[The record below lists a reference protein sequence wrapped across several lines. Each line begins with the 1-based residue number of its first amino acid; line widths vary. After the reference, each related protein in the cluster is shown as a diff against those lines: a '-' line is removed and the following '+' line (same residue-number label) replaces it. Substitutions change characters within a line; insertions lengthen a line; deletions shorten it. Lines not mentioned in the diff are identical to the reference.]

1 MSNVWHLFRGD
12 MRRLFSNAMNIII
25 TVGLVVMPSIFAW
38 YNIIAC
44 WNVFDNTG
52 NLTVAVANVD
62 DGYESDLVPLRVNIG
77 EQVVSALRAN
87 DEIDWTFTTEE
98 DAVDG
103 AKSGRYYAAVVIPHD
118 FSRVMLT
125 FYSEDVHHAKI
136 VYYANEK
143 KSAIAPKITDRGA
156 DTVSYQVNE
165 VFAETL
171 SEVALS
177 IAESL
182 SRYADEADASGRI
195 ADLSAHVRTM
205 GDQVDRMASVLTL
218 YSSLAGSAQS
228 LVGESAQLV
237 QAAQREADGLGSTAS
252 QGAASAAS
260 LVDALRQAAD
270 GLSQAL
276 ADGGQGFAAVSASVD
291 ALFDAAATGS
301 QDSVAALRG
310 QADALDGQV
319 AACRDIVAQLEA
331 LREQVPP
338 EYAQALESAIARM
351 NATIGLL
358 ENMRDTMG
366 SAADKLEAGS
376 ADVQAERAEIKR
388 LADEAQQSAAT
399 MRDEFDAN
407 LKPGLQKLA
416 DEASSLVASVG
427 SGLEG
432 LRAAG
437 SGLSDSAGSAAAVLG
452 GAAEKIDATV
462 GELHSASA
470 TLRDLADGIDQ
481 ALVAGDADLLREV
494 LGSDT
499 QVLSKALAAPVG
511 IDRVAVFPVD
521 NFGSAMAPLYTTL
534 ALFIGSL
541 LILVVVKPTVPG
553 RVRAQLV
560 DPQPRQLFF
569 GRFGVMAFLSLAQT
583 TVMGL
588 GNLLFLQVQVT
599 HPLLFMLCFWL
610 AGFVFTF
617 LIYALVAA
625 FANLGKA
632 VAVLLLIIQVTGCG
646 GSFPL
651 QLLPPFIQGL
661 SPWLPGDARG
671 ERHARGHVRHLWG
684 RLLVGDGAARAVPDS
699 GGHRGPRTAQ
709 AAGEVHELVRGA
721 GGVLEAG
728 GVERAGLSDRSCAGV
743 R

>member
-118 FSRVMLT
+118 FSRDMLT

-338 EYAQALESAIARM
+338 EYVQALESAIARM

-358 ENMRDTMG
+358 ENMRDTMR

-437 SGLSDSAGSAAAVLG
+437 TGLSDSAGSAAAVLG

-610 AGFVFTF
+610 AGLVFTF

-661 SPWLPGDARG
+661 SPWLPATHVVNAMRAAMFGTYGGDFWWEMGLLALFLVPAAIVGLVLRKPLAKFMSWYV
-671 ERHARGHVRHLWG
+671 EQVESSK
-684 RLLVGDGAARAVPDS
+684 LVG
-699 GGHRGPRTAQ
+699 
-709 AAGEVHELVRGA
+709 
-721 GGVLEAG
+721 
-728 GVERAGLSDRSCAGV
+728 
-743 R
+743 

>member
-62 DGYESDLVPLRVNIG
+62 DGYESDLVPLRVNVG

-661 SPWLPGDARG
+661 SPWLPATHVVNAMRAAMFGTYGGDFWWEMGLLALFLIPAAIVGLVLRKPLAKFMSWYV
-671 ERHARGHVRHLWG
+671 EQVESSK
-684 RLLVGDGAARAVPDS
+684 LVG
-699 GGHRGPRTAQ
+699 
-709 AAGEVHELVRGA
+709 
-721 GGVLEAG
+721 
-728 GVERAGLSDRSCAGV
+728 
-743 R
+743 

>member
-1 MSNVWHLFRGD
+1 MSKVWHLFRGD

-661 SPWLPGDARG
+661 SPWLPATHVVNAMRAAMFGTYGGDFWWEMGLLALFLIPAAIVGLVLRKPLAKFMSWYV
-671 ERHARGHVRHLWG
+671 EQVESSK
-684 RLLVGDGAARAVPDS
+684 LVG
-699 GGHRGPRTAQ
+699 
-709 AAGEVHELVRGA
+709 
-721 GGVLEAG
+721 
-728 GVERAGLSDRSCAGV
+728 
-743 R
+743 

>member
-118 FSRVMLT
+118 FSRDMLT

-610 AGFVFTF
+610 AGLVFTF

-661 SPWLPGDARG
+661 SPWLPATHVVNAMRAAMFGTYGGDFWWEMG
-671 ERHARGHVRHLWG
+671 
-684 RLLVGDGAARAVPDS
+684 LLALFLIPAAIVG
-699 GGHRGPRTAQ
+699 
-709 AAGEVHELVRGA
+709 LVLRKPLA
-721 GGVLEAG
+721 KFMSWY
-728 GVERAGLSDRSCAGV
+728 VEQVESSKLV
-743 R
+743 V

>member
-118 FSRVMLT
+118 FSRDMLT

-218 YSSLAGSAQS
+218 YSSLARSAQS

-358 ENMRDTMG
+358 ENMRDTMR

-610 AGFVFTF
+610 AGLVFTF

-661 SPWLPGDARG
+661 SPWLPATHVVNAMRAAMFGTYGGDFWWEMGLLALFLVPAAIVGLVLRKPLAKFMSWYV
-671 ERHARGHVRHLWG
+671 EQVESSK
-684 RLLVGDGAARAVPDS
+684 LVG
-699 GGHRGPRTAQ
+699 
-709 AAGEVHELVRGA
+709 
-721 GGVLEAG
+721 
-728 GVERAGLSDRSCAGV
+728 
-743 R
+743 

>member
-118 FSRVMLT
+118 FSRDMLT

-427 SGLEG
+427 SGLDG

-437 SGLSDSAGSAAAVLG
+437 SGLSDSADSAAAVLG

-462 GELHSASA
+462 GELHGASA
-470 TLRDLADGIDQ
+470 TLRELADGIDQ

-610 AGFVFTF
+610 AGLVFTF

-661 SPWLPGDARG
+661 SPWLPATHVVNAMRAAMFGTCGGDFWWEMGLLALFLVPAAVIGLVLRKPLAKFMSWYV
-671 ERHARGHVRHLWG
+671 EQVESSK
-684 RLLVGDGAARAVPDS
+684 LVG
-699 GGHRGPRTAQ
+699 
-709 AAGEVHELVRGA
+709 
-721 GGVLEAG
+721 
-728 GVERAGLSDRSCAGV
+728 
-743 R
+743 

>member
-1 MSNVWHLFRGD
+1 MSDVWHLFRGD

-276 ADGGQGFAAVSASVD
+276 ADGGQGFAAVSASAD

-470 TLRDLADGIDQ
+470 TLRAWPG
-481 ALVAGDADLLREV
+481 AHVA
-494 LGSDT
+494 
-499 QVLSKALAAPVG
+499 
-511 IDRVAVFPVD
+511 
-521 NFGSAMAPLYTTL
+521 
-534 ALFIGSL
+534 
-541 LILVVVKPTVPG
+541 
-553 RVRAQLV
+553 
-560 DPQPRQLFF
+560 
-569 GRFGVMAFLSLAQT
+569 
-583 TVMGL
+583 
-588 GNLLFLQVQVT
+588 
-599 HPLLFMLCFWL
+599 
-610 AGFVFTF
+610 
-617 LIYALVAA
+617 
-625 FANLGKA
+625 
-632 VAVLLLIIQVTGCG
+632 
-646 GSFPL
+646 
-651 QLLPPFIQGL
+651 
-661 SPWLPGDARG
+661 
-671 ERHARGHVRHLWG
+671 
-684 RLLVGDGAARAVPDS
+684 
-699 GGHRGPRTAQ
+699 
-709 AAGEVHELVRGA
+709 
-721 GGVLEAG
+721 
-728 GVERAGLSDRSCAGV
+728 
-743 R
+743 

>member
-118 FSRVMLT
+118 FSRDMLT
-125 FYSEDVHHAKI
+125 FYSEDVQHAKI

-319 AACRDIVAQLEA
+319 AACRDIVAQLET

-338 EYAQALESAIARM
+338 EYVQALESAIARM

-358 ENMRDTMG
+358 ENMRDTMR

-437 SGLSDSAGSAAAVLG
+437 TGLSDSAGSAAAVLG

-610 AGFVFTF
+610 AGLVFTF

-661 SPWLPGDARG
+661 SPWLPATHVVNAMRAAMFGTYGGDFWWEMGLLALFLVPAAIVGLVLRKPLAKFMSWYV
-671 ERHARGHVRHLWG
+671 EQVESSK
-684 RLLVGDGAARAVPDS
+684 LVG
-699 GGHRGPRTAQ
+699 
-709 AAGEVHELVRGA
+709 
-721 GGVLEAG
+721 
-728 GVERAGLSDRSCAGV
+728 
-743 R
+743 

>member
-376 ADVQAERAEIKR
+376 ADVRAERAEIKR

-661 SPWLPGDARG
+661 SPWLPATHVVNAMRAAMFGTYGGDFWWEMGLLALFLIPAAIVGLVLRKPLAKFMSWYV
-671 ERHARGHVRHLWG
+671 EQVESSK
-684 RLLVGDGAARAVPDS
+684 LVG
-699 GGHRGPRTAQ
+699 
-709 AAGEVHELVRGA
+709 
-721 GGVLEAG
+721 
-728 GVERAGLSDRSCAGV
+728 
-743 R
+743 

>member
-1 MSNVWHLFRGD
+1 MSDVWHLFRGD

-301 QDSVAALRG
+301 QDSLAALRG

-661 SPWLPGDARG
+661 SPWLPATHVVNAMRAAMFGTYGGDFWWEMGLLALFLIPAAIVGLVLRKPLAKFMSWYV
-671 ERHARGHVRHLWG
+671 EQVESSK
-684 RLLVGDGAARAVPDS
+684 LVG
-699 GGHRGPRTAQ
+699 
-709 AAGEVHELVRGA
+709 
-721 GGVLEAG
+721 
-728 GVERAGLSDRSCAGV
+728 
-743 R
+743 

>member
-1 MSNVWHLFRGD
+1 MSDVWHLFRGD

-661 SPWLPGDARG
+661 SPWLPATHVVNAMRAAMFGTYGGDFWWEMGLLALFLVPAAIIGLALRKSLAKFMNWYV
-671 ERHARGHVRHLWG
+671 EQVESSK
-684 RLLVGDGAARAVPDS
+684 LVG
-699 GGHRGPRTAQ
+699 
-709 AAGEVHELVRGA
+709 
-721 GGVLEAG
+721 
-728 GVERAGLSDRSCAGV
+728 
-743 R
+743 

>member
-118 FSRVMLT
+118 FSRDMLT

-301 QDSVAALRG
+301 QDSVAALRR

-358 ENMRDTMG
+358 ENMRDTMR

-569 GRFGVMAFLSLAQT
+569 GRFGVMAFLSLTQT

-610 AGFVFTF
+610 AGLVFAF

-632 VAVLLLIIQVTGCG
+632 VAVLLLSIQVTGCG

-661 SPWLPGDARG
+661 SPWLPATHVVNAMRAAMFGTYGGDFWWEMGLLALFLVPAAIVGLVLRKPLAKFMSWYV
-671 ERHARGHVRHLWG
+671 EQVESSK
-684 RLLVGDGAARAVPDS
+684 LVG
-699 GGHRGPRTAQ
+699 
-709 AAGEVHELVRGA
+709 
-721 GGVLEAG
+721 
-728 GVERAGLSDRSCAGV
+728 
-743 R
+743 

>member
-87 DEIDWTFTTEE
+87 DEIDWTFTTE

-661 SPWLPGDARG
+661 SPWLPATHVVNAMRAAMFGTYGGDFWWEMGLLALFLIPAAIVGLVLRKPLAKFMSWYV
-671 ERHARGHVRHLWG
+671 EQVESSK
-684 RLLVGDGAARAVPDS
+684 LVG
-699 GGHRGPRTAQ
+699 
-709 AAGEVHELVRGA
+709 
-721 GGVLEAG
+721 
-728 GVERAGLSDRSCAGV
+728 
-743 R
+743 

>member
-118 FSRVMLT
+118 FSRDMLT

-218 YSSLAGSAQS
+218 YSSLAGSARS

-319 AACRDIVAQLEA
+319 AACRGIVAQLEA

-358 ENMRDTMG
+358 ENMRDTMR

-610 AGFVFTF
+610 AGLVFTF

-661 SPWLPGDARG
+661 SPWLPATHVVNAMRAAMFGTYGGDIWWEMGLLALFLIPAAIVGLVLRKPLAKFMSWYV
-671 ERHARGHVRHLWG
+671 EQVESSK
-684 RLLVGDGAARAVPDS
+684 LVG
-699 GGHRGPRTAQ
+699 
-709 AAGEVHELVRGA
+709 
-721 GGVLEAG
+721 
-728 GVERAGLSDRSCAGV
+728 
-743 R
+743 

>member
-205 GDQVDRMASVLTL
+205 GDQADRMASVLTL

-452 GAAEKIDATV
+452 GAAEKIDAT
-462 GELHSASA
+462 GASCTAPPPRCATWPTASTRRSLPEMPTCCARCWAPTRRCCRRRSRRPWASTAWPCSRWTTSARPWRLCI
-470 TLRDLADGIDQ
+470 LR
-481 ALVAGDADLLREV
+481 
-494 LGSDT
+494 SHC
-499 QVLSKALAAPVG
+499 S
-511 IDRVAVFPVD
+511 
-521 NFGSAMAPLYTTL
+521 
-534 ALFIGSL
+534 
-541 LILVVVKPTVPG
+541 
-553 RVRAQLV
+553 
-560 DPQPRQLFF
+560 
-569 GRFGVMAFLSLAQT
+569 
-583 TVMGL
+583 
-588 GNLLFLQVQVT
+588 
-599 HPLLFMLCFWL
+599 
-610 AGFVFTF
+610 
-617 LIYALVAA
+617 
-625 FANLGKA
+625 
-632 VAVLLLIIQVTGCG
+632 
-646 GSFPL
+646 
-651 QLLPPFIQGL
+651 
-661 SPWLPGDARG
+661 
-671 ERHARGHVRHLWG
+671 
-684 RLLVGDGAARAVPDS
+684 
-699 GGHRGPRTAQ
+699 
-709 AAGEVHELVRGA
+709 
-721 GGVLEAG
+721 
-728 GVERAGLSDRSCAGV
+728 SDRC
-743 R
+743 

>member
-651 QLLPPFIQGL
+651 QLPPPFIQGL
-661 SPWLPGDARG
+661 SPWPPATHVVNAMRAAMFGTYGGDFWWEMGLLALFLIPAAIVGLVLRKPLAKFMSWYV
-671 ERHARGHVRHLWG
+671 EQVESSK
-684 RLLVGDGAARAVPDS
+684 LVG
-699 GGHRGPRTAQ
+699 
-709 AAGEVHELVRGA
+709 
-721 GGVLEAG
+721 
-728 GVERAGLSDRSCAGV
+728 
-743 R
+743 

>member
-437 SGLSDSAGSAAAVLG
+437 SGRSDSAGSAAAVLG

-661 SPWLPGDARG
+661 SPWLPATHVVNAMRAAMFGTYGGDFWWEMGLLALFLIPAAIVGLVLRKPLAKFMSWYV
-671 ERHARGHVRHLWG
+671 EQVESSK
-684 RLLVGDGAARAVPDS
+684 LVG
-699 GGHRGPRTAQ
+699 
-709 AAGEVHELVRGA
+709 
-721 GGVLEAG
+721 
-728 GVERAGLSDRSCAGV
+728 
-743 R
+743 

>member
-319 AACRDIVAQLEA
+319 AACRSIVAQLEA
-331 LREQVPP
+331 LRDQVPD
-338 EYAQALESAIARM
+338 EYLQALESVIARM

-358 ENMRDTMG
+358 ENMRDTMR

-661 SPWLPGDARG
+661 SPWLPATHVVNAMRAAMFGTYGGDFWWEMGLLALFLIPAAIVGLVLRKPLAKFMSWYV
-671 ERHARGHVRHLWG
+671 EQVESSK
-684 RLLVGDGAARAVPDS
+684 LVG
-699 GGHRGPRTAQ
+699 
-709 AAGEVHELVRGA
+709 
-721 GGVLEAG
+721 
-728 GVERAGLSDRSCAGV
+728 
-743 R
+743 

>member
-118 FSRVMLT
+118 FSRDMLT

-218 YSSLAGSAQS
+218 YSSLAGSARS

-319 AACRDIVAQLEA
+319 AACRGIVAQLEA

-358 ENMRDTMG
+358 ENMRDTMR

-610 AGFVFTF
+610 AGLVFTF

-661 SPWLPGDARG
+661 SPWLPATHVVNAMRAAMFGTYGGDFWWEMGLLALFLIPAAIVGLVLRKPLAKFMSWYV
-671 ERHARGHVRHLWG
+671 EQVESSK
-684 RLLVGDGAARAVPDS
+684 LVG
-699 GGHRGPRTAQ
+699 
-709 AAGEVHELVRGA
+709 
-721 GGVLEAG
+721 
-728 GVERAGLSDRSCAGV
+728 
-743 R
+743 

>member
-118 FSRVMLT
+118 FSRDMLT

-301 QDSVAALRG
+301 QDSVAALRR

-358 ENMRDTMG
+358 ENMRDTMR

-511 IDRVAVFPVD
+511 IDRGAVFPVD

-569 GRFGVMAFLSLAQT
+569 GRFGVMAFLSLTQT

-610 AGFVFTF
+610 AGLVFAF

-661 SPWLPGDARG
+661 SPWLPATHVVNAMRAAMFGTYGGDFWWEMGLLALFLVPAAIVGLVLRKPLAKFMSSYV
-671 ERHARGHVRHLWG
+671 EQVESSK
-684 RLLVGDGAARAVPDS
+684 LVG
-699 GGHRGPRTAQ
+699 
-709 AAGEVHELVRGA
+709 
-721 GGVLEAG
+721 
-728 GVERAGLSDRSCAGV
+728 
-743 R
+743 

>member
-1 MSNVWHLFRGD
+1 MSDVWHLFRGD

-319 AACRDIVAQLEA
+319 AACRGIVAQLEA

-661 SPWLPGDARG
+661 SPWLPATHVVNAMRAAMFGTYGGDFWWEMGLLALFLIPAAIVGLVLRKPLAKFMSWYV
-671 ERHARGHVRHLWG
+671 EQVESSK
-684 RLLVGDGAARAVPDS
+684 LVG
-699 GGHRGPRTAQ
+699 
-709 AAGEVHELVRGA
+709 
-721 GGVLEAG
+721 
-728 GVERAGLSDRSCAGV
+728 
-743 R
+743 

>member
-376 ADVQAERAEIKR
+376 ADVQAERSEIKR

-661 SPWLPGDARG
+661 SPWLPATHVVNAMRAAMFGTYGGDFWWEMGLLALFLIPAAIVGLVLRKPLAKFMSWYV
-671 ERHARGHVRHLWG
+671 EQVESSK
-684 RLLVGDGAARAVPDS
+684 LVG
-699 GGHRGPRTAQ
+699 
-709 AAGEVHELVRGA
+709 
-721 GGVLEAG
+721 
-728 GVERAGLSDRSCAGV
+728 
-743 R
+743 

>member
-646 GSFPL
+646 GSVPL

-661 SPWLPGDARG
+661 SPWLPATHVVNAMRAAMFGTYGGDFWWEMGLLALFLIPAAIVGLVLRKPLAKFMSWYV
-671 ERHARGHVRHLWG
+671 EQVESSK
-684 RLLVGDGAARAVPDS
+684 LVG
-699 GGHRGPRTAQ
+699 
-709 AAGEVHELVRGA
+709 
-721 GGVLEAG
+721 
-728 GVERAGLSDRSCAGV
+728 
-743 R
+743 

>member
-118 FSRVMLT
+118 FSRDMLT

-358 ENMRDTMG
+358 ENMRDTMR

-610 AGFVFTF
+610 AGLVFTF

-661 SPWLPGDARG
+661 SPWLPATHVVNAMRAAMFGTYGGDFWWEMGLLALFLVPAAIVGLVLRKPLAKFMSWYV
-671 ERHARGHVRHLWG
+671 EQVESSK
-684 RLLVGDGAARAVPDS
+684 LVG
-699 GGHRGPRTAQ
+699 
-709 AAGEVHELVRGA
+709 
-721 GGVLEAG
+721 
-728 GVERAGLSDRSCAGV
+728 
-743 R
+743 

>member
-118 FSRVMLT
+118 FSRDMLT

-136 VYYANEK
+136 VYHANEK

-358 ENMRDTMG
+358 ENMRDTMR

-610 AGFVFTF
+610 AGLVFTF

-661 SPWLPGDARG
+661 SPWLPATHVVNAMRAAMFGTYGGDFWWEMGLLALFLIPAAIVGLVLRKPLAKFMSWYV
-671 ERHARGHVRHLWG
+671 EQVESSK
-684 RLLVGDGAARAVPDS
+684 LVG
-699 GGHRGPRTAQ
+699 
-709 AAGEVHELVRGA
+709 
-721 GGVLEAG
+721 
-728 GVERAGLSDRSCAGV
+728 
-743 R
+743 

>member
-376 ADVQAERAEIKR
+376 ADVQAARAEIKR

-661 SPWLPGDARG
+661 SPWLPATHVVNAMRAAMFGTYGGDFWWEMGLLALFLIPAAIVGLVLRKPLAKFMSWYV
-671 ERHARGHVRHLWG
+671 EQVESSK
-684 RLLVGDGAARAVPDS
+684 LVG
-699 GGHRGPRTAQ
+699 
-709 AAGEVHELVRGA
+709 
-721 GGVLEAG
+721 
-728 GVERAGLSDRSCAGV
+728 
-743 R
+743 

>member
-87 DEIDWTFTTEE
+87 NEIDWTFTTEE

-103 AKSGRYYAAVVIPHD
+103 ARSGRYYAAVVIPHD
-118 FSRVMLT
+118 FSRDMLT
-125 FYSEDVHHAKI
+125 FYSDDVQHAKI

-156 DTVSYQVNE
+156 DSVSYQVNE

-182 SRYADEADASGRI
+182 SHYADESDAGGRI
-195 ADLSAHVRTM
+195 ADLSAHVRSM

-218 YSSLAGSAQS
+218 YSSLAGAAQS

-237 QAAQREADGLGSTAS
+237 EAAQHQADGLGSTAS

-310 QADALDGQV
+310 QADALDGQI
-319 AACRDIVAQLEA
+319 AACRSIVAQLEA
-331 LREQVPP
+331 LRDQVPD
-338 EYAQALESAIARM
+338 EYLQALESVIARM

-358 ENMRDTMG
+358 ENMRDTMR

-388 LADEAQQSAAT
+388 LADEAQQGAAT
-399 MRDEFDAN
+399 MRDEFDTS

-427 SGLEG
+427 SGLDG

-437 SGLSDSAGSAAAVLG
+437 SGLSDSADSAAAVLG
-452 GAAEKIDATV
+452 GAAEKIDASV
-462 GELHSASA
+462 GELHGASA
-470 TLRDLADGIDQ
+470 TLRELADGIDQ

-553 RVRAQLV
+553 RVRAQLA

-569 GRFGVMAFLSLAQT
+569 GRFGVMAFLSLSQT

-610 AGFVFTF
+610 AGLVFTF

-661 SPWLPGDARG
+661 SPWLPATHVVNAMRAAMFGTYGGDFWWEMGLLALFLVPAAVIGLVLRKPLAKFMSWYV
-671 ERHARGHVRHLWG
+671 EQVESSK
-684 RLLVGDGAARAVPDS
+684 LVG
-699 GGHRGPRTAQ
+699 
-709 AAGEVHELVRGA
+709 
-721 GGVLEAG
+721 
-728 GVERAGLSDRSCAGV
+728 
-743 R
+743 

>member
-661 SPWLPGDARG
+661 SPWLPATHVVNAMRAAMFGTYGGDFWWEMGLLALFLIPAAIVGLVLRKPLAKFMSWYV
-671 ERHARGHVRHLWG
+671 EQVESSK
-684 RLLVGDGAARAVPDS
+684 LVG
-699 GGHRGPRTAQ
+699 
-709 AAGEVHELVRGA
+709 
-721 GGVLEAG
+721 
-728 GVERAGLSDRSCAGV
+728 
-743 R
+743 